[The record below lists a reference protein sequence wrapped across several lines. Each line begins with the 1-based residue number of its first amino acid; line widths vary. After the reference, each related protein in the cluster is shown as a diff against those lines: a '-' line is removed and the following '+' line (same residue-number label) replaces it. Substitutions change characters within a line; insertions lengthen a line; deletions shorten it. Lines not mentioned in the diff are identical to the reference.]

1 MASINLDKASRLD
14 IKCRRG
20 DTFTMIMTFPTDQTT
35 VRPYT
40 GWEMQVRDAATNDV
54 SVIIDK
60 GQISFSPY
68 EDSGTKT
75 TITINSSTMK
85 TVASGQYVYDIQ
97 HVSADATPVVET
109 FLYGT
114 FTIVEDI
121 TIT

>member
-20 DTFTMIMTFPTDQTT
+20 DTFTMIMTFPADQTAT
-35 VRPYT
+35 RPYT
-40 GWEMQVRDAATNDV
+40 GWQMEVRDAATNDA
-54 SVIIDK
+54 STIIAK
-60 GQISFSPY
+60 ENISFGAY
-68 EDSGTKT
+68 TDSGTKT
-75 TITINSSTMK
+75 TIIISSSVMSA
-85 TVASGQYVYDIQ
+85 VASGQYVYDIQ
-97 HVSADATPVVET
+97 HVSSDDTPVVET

>member
-40 GWEMQVRDAATNDV
+40 GWQMEVRDAATNDA
-54 SVIIDK
+54 STIIAK
-60 GQISFSPY
+60 GQISFSAY
-68 EDSGTKT
+68 TDSGTKT
-75 TITINSSTMK
+75 TITIGSNIMEA
-85 TVASGQYVYDIQ
+85 VASGQYVYDIQ
-97 HVSADATPVVET
+97 HVTTGSPDVVET

-121 TIT
+121 TI